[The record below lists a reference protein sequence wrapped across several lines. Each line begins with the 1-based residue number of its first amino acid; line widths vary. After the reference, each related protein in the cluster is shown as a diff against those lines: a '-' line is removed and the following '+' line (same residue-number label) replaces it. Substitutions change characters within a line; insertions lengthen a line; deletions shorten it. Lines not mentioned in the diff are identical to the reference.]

1 MSVSRKKGGSSIHFM
16 NPFIV
21 EVDGGGIKQVP
32 AVPNFSSE
40 GSAFLMESVNL
51 DRISESPKAFPV
63 CVRSASRLFFVLRLK
78 LHSIHRAVF
87 QYVYDVSE
95 SASVCHPLPSV
106 FTQRQ
111 VRLIQSQEILRVAVA
126 EHGSERTRIGA
137 VSQISDC
144 AGVPQIAEANP
155 VKPAGCDDLSVI
167 AVDFTAR
174 IRFQGSP
181 VQEQSR

>member
-32 AVPNFSSE
+32 AVPNFSSQ
-40 GSAFLMESVNL
+40 GSAFPMESVNL

-78 LHSIHRAVF
+78 LHSLHRAVF

-126 EHGSERTRIGA
+126 EHGASALGSAPSRRF
-137 VSQISDC
+137 
-144 AGVPQIAEANP
+144 
-155 VKPAGCDDLSVI
+155 L
-167 AVDFTAR
+167 TAQVCR
-174 IRFQGSP
+174 RS
-181 VQEQSR
+181 QSRIPSNPQAVMIFL

>member
-1 MSVSRKKGGSSIHFM
+1 M

-63 CVRSASRLFFVLRLK
+63 CVRSASSLFFVLRLK
-78 LHSIHRAVF
+78 LHSLHRAVF

-111 VRLIQSQEILRVAVA
+111 VQLIQSQEILRVAVA
-126 EHGSERTRIGA
+126 VHGRERTRISA

-144 AGVPQIAEANP
+144 AGVPQIAQANP
-155 VKPAGCDDLSVI
+155 FQFAGGYDLSVI
-167 AVDFTAR
+167 AVDFAAR
-174 IRFQGSP
+174 IWFQGSP
-181 VQEQSR
+181 MQEQAR